1 MHDDHDQGKT
11 ISLQSCTITSDSYAV
26 NGGHD
31 TVARGEDRAGQ
42 DIDGVTVEE
51 QS

>member
-1 MHDDHDQGKT
+1 MYDDHDQGKVL
-11 ISLQSCTITSDSYAV
+11 SLQSCTITSNSSAV

-42 DIDGVTVEE
+42 GIDGVIVEE